1 MQLDVLTIEGK
12 QTGRT
17 VDLPDEVFGIEPN
30 DHVIYLAVKQHL
42 AARHQGTHKVKGR
55 SEVQG
60 SSRKLHRQKGTGG
73 SRKGNIRNPL
83 YRGGGT
89 VFGPTPHAY
98 GFKMNRKEKDLAKM
112 SALSYK
118 ATGQAIRIVEDL
130 KIEAPKTSEFVQVLN
145 NLEVSGKKVLF
156 VTSEYQDVVY
166 RSLRNLSTVKGTVL
180 SDLNT
185 YDIVHSNFLVF
196 TEDAVKVFAERSA
209 EETKEENKEQ
219 KTEGKKPKAS
229 VKEKKEVKKEPK
241 VEAKEQKAESK
252 EPITATK
259 EEKEEK
265 KEQKTESKEPIVE
278 AKKQAEEKKGT
289 KAESKGPKA
298 DSTDTE
304 EAPAS

>member
-30 DHVIYLAVKQHL
+30 NHVIYLAVKQYL

-112 SALSYK
+112 SALSHK
-118 ATGQAIRIVEDL
+118 ANGQAIRIIEGL
-130 KIEAPKTSEFVQVLN
+130 KLEAPKTSEFARVLA
-145 NLEVSGKKVLF
+145 NLEVSGKKILF
-156 VTSEYQDVVY
+156 VTSEYEDVVY
-166 RSLRNLSTVKGTVL
+166 RSLRNLPTVKGTVL

-185 YDIVHSNFLVF
+185 YDIVNSHYLVF
-196 TEDAVKVFAERSA
+196 TEDAVKVF
-209 EETKEENKEQ
+209 TGKEEE
-219 KTEGKKPKAS
+219 EAAP
-229 VKEKKEVKKEPK
+229 VKKEAEEKKATAEKKPAETK
-241 VEAKEQKAESK
+241 QQAK
-252 EPITATK
+252 PK

-265 KEQKTESKEPIVE
+265 QEVKKEEVKDE
-278 AKKQAEEKKGT
+278 AAGEVNQENNQ
-289 KAESKGPKA
+289 
-298 DSTDTE
+298 DTE
-304 EAPAS
+304 NKAS